1 MVTKGMLWICRVRI
15 VNAINSDTFFGRSR
29 SKLELRRIE
38 AERFGMTVGDA
49 KKKLR
54 NTKNKTVKKVAKRS
68 TPDINFE
75 QWQIDLAT
83 KIFSKGKP

>member
-1 MVTKGMLWICRVRI
+1 VDSNRI
-15 VNAINSDTFFGRSR
+15 VNAINSDTFFGRTR
-29 SKLELRRIE
+29 SKLELRRLE

-54 NTKNKTVKKVAKRS
+54 NTQNKTVKKVAKPS
-68 TPDINFE
+68 SNNVVFE

>member
-1 MVTKGMLWICRVRI
+1 MDANNKHLGQNRI
-15 VNAINSDTFFGRSR
+15 ANAINSDIFFGRTR
-29 SKLELRRIE
+29 SKLELRRLE

-54 NTKNKTVKKVAKRS
+54 NTKNKTVKKVAKVSRR
-68 TPDINFE
+68 DIDFE

-83 KIFSKGKP
+83 KIFSKGES

>member
-1 MVTKGMLWICRVRI
+1 MSQPIA
-15 VNAINSDTFFGRSR
+15 NAINSDIFFGRTR
-29 SKLELRRIE
+29 SKVELRRIE
-38 AERFGMTVGDA
+38 AERFGMTVGAA

-54 NTKNKTVKKVAKRS
+54 NTQNKTVKKVVKVSRR
-68 TPDINFE
+68 DIDFQ

>member
-1 MVTKGMLWICRVRI
+1 MDSNRI
-15 VNAINSDTFFGRSR
+15 VNAINSDTFFGRTR
-29 SKLELRRIE
+29 SKLELRKLE

-54 NTKNKTVKKVAKRS
+54 NTQNKTVKKVAKRS
-68 TPDINFE
+68 TPDIDFQ

>member
-1 MVTKGMLWICRVRI
+1 VDSNRI
-15 VNAINSDTFFGRSR
+15 VNAINSDIFFGRTR
-29 SKLELRRIE
+29 SKLELRRLE

-54 NTKNKTVKKVAKRS
+54 NTQIKTVKKVAKRS
-68 TPDINFE
+68 TPDIDFQ

-83 KIFSKGKP
+83 KLFSKGKP

>member
-1 MVTKGMLWICRVRI
+1 MDSNRI
-15 VNAINSDTFFGRSR
+15 VNAINSDTFFGRTR
-29 SKLELRRIE
+29 SKLELRRLE

-54 NTKNKTVKKVAKRS
+54 NTQNKTVKKVAKRS
-68 TPDINFE
+68 TPDIDFQ

-83 KIFSKGKP
+83 KLFSKGKP

>member
-1 MVTKGMLWICRVRI
+1 MDSNRI
-15 VNAINSDTFFGRSR
+15 VNAINSDTFFGRTR

-54 NTKNKTVKKVAKRS
+54 NTQNKTVKKVAKRS
-68 TPDINFE
+68 TPDIDFQ

-83 KIFSKGKP
+83 KLFSKGKP

>member
-1 MVTKGMLWICRVRI
+1 MSDRI
-15 VNAINSDTFFGRSR
+15 VNAINSDTFFGRTR
-29 SKLELRRIE
+29 SKLELRRLE
-38 AERFGMTVGDA
+38 AERFGLTVGAA

-54 NTKNKTVKKVAKRS
+54 NTQNKTVKKVAKRS
-68 TPDINFE
+68 TPDIDFQ

>member
-1 MVTKGMLWICRVRI
+1 MDANNKHLGHNRI

-29 SKLELRRIE
+29 NNVELRSIE

-54 NTKNKTVKKVAKRS
+54 NTQNKTVKKVAKVSRR
-68 TPDINFE
+68 DIDFE

-83 KIFSKGKP
+83 KIFSKGE

>member
-1 MVTKGMLWICRVRI
+1 MDSNRI
-15 VNAINSDTFFGRSR
+15 VNAINSDTFFGRTR
-29 SKLELRRIE
+29 SKVELRRIE

-54 NTKNKTVKKVAKRS
+54 NTQNKTVKKVAKRS
-68 TPDINFE
+68 TPDIDFQ

>member
-1 MVTKGMLWICRVRI
+1 MSNRI
-15 VNAINSDTFFGRSR
+15 VNAINSDTFFGRTR
-29 SKLELRRIE
+29 SKVELRRIE
-38 AERFGMTVGDA
+38 AERFGMTVGAA

-54 NTKNKTVKKVAKRS
+54 NTQNKTVKKVAKRS
-68 TPDINFE
+68 TPDIDFQ

>member
-1 MVTKGMLWICRVRI
+1 MDSNRI
-15 VNAINSDTFFGRSR
+15 VNAINSDTFFGRTR
-29 SKLELRRIE
+29 SKLELRRLE

-54 NTKNKTVKKVAKRS
+54 NNQIKTVKKVAKRS
-68 TPDINFE
+68 TPDIDFQ

-83 KIFSKGKP
+83 KLFSKGKP